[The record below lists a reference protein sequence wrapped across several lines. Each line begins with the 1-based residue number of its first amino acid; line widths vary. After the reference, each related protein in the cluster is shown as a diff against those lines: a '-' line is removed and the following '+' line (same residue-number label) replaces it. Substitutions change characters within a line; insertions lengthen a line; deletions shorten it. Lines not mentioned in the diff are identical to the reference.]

1 VGEKLGESISFK
13 VRFNEQGSQDSI
25 VRLMT
30 DGILLAELAN
40 DRFLNKYDTIIIDE
54 AHERSLNI
62 DFIWAI
68 SNSSCLVVK
77 ISKSLLLPRH

>member
-1 VGEKLGESISFK
+1 MSQFPFK

-40 DRFLNKYDTIIIDE
+40 DRFLTKYDTIIIDE

-62 DFIWAI
+62 DFIMGYLQ
-68 SNSSCLVVK
+68 SSCRVVK
-77 ISKSLLLPRH
+77 I